1 MSFAILE
8 FIILWVGLLVTN
20 IRITFNHFHII
31 KVNYI
36 RVIVN
41 NSRVISQE

>member
-20 IRITFNHFHII
+20 IRITFNHFYII
-31 KVNYI
+31 KVNDI

-41 NSRVISQE
+41 NSRVIS

>member
-20 IRITFNHFHII
+20 IMITFNHFYII
-31 KVNYI
+31 KVNDI

-41 NSRVISQE
+41 NSRVIS